1 MKDTIK
7 TLITHFFVITV
18 SVLFVISLA
27 NLIDGAKYYP
37 ASYPWMVLITGAL
50 TALPSLIFFSKKEL
64 SKNSY
69 RIRTVINFL
78 INGSIVMILGYL
90 WKWYT
95 SFGYALLVFLMYVF
109 VYAIVCAYSYFVQYH
124 TAQSINKALERFNSD
139 ENNQE

>member
-27 NLIDGAKYYP
+27 TALNGVKYYP
-37 ASYPWMVLITGAL
+37 ASYPWMILLTGVL
-50 TALPSLIFFSKKEL
+50 TALPSLIFYSKKEL
-64 SKNSY
+64 SKKSY
-69 RIRTVINFL
+69 IIRTVIDFL

-95 SFGYALLVFLMYVF
+95 TFGYAILVFLMYVF
-109 VYAIVCAYSYFVQYH
+109 VYVIVCAYSYFVQYQ

>member
-27 NLIDGAKYYP
+27 NSIEGVECYP
-37 ASYPWMVLITGAL
+37 ASYPWMVLITGVL
-50 TALPSLIFFSKKEL
+50 TTLPSLIFFSKKEL
-64 SKNSY
+64 NKKSY

-90 WKWYT
+90 WRWYT
-95 SFGYALLVFLMYVF
+95 DFGYALLVFLMYVF

-124 TAQSINKALERFNSD
+124 TAQSINKALEKFNAD

>member
-27 NLIDGAKYYP
+27 TALDGVEYYP
-37 ASYPWMVLITGAL
+37 ASYPWMIFLTGVLT
-50 TALPSLIFFSKKEL
+50 TLPSIIFYSKKEL
-64 SKNSY
+64 SKKSY
-69 RIRTVINFL
+69 RIRTVIDFL

-95 SFGYALLVFLMYVF
+95 TFGYAILVFLMYVF
-109 VYAIVCAYSYFVQYH
+109 VYAVVVAYSYFIQYR

-139 ENNQE
+139 EKNQE

>member
-27 NLIDGAKYYP
+27 NLIAGVECYP

-64 SKNSY
+64 NKKSY
-69 RIRTVINFL
+69 RIRTIINFL
-78 INGSIVMILGYL
+78 INGSIVLILGYL

-95 SFGYALLVFLMYVF
+95 TFGYALLVFFMYVF
-109 VYAIVCAYSYFVQYH
+109 VYVIVCAYSYFIQYQ
-124 TAQSINKALERFNSD
+124 TARSINNALKKFNSD
-139 ENNQE
+139 EDNL